1 MQREERKL
9 TRMRHGQQA
18 KSEATREGVISY
30 ALCPP
35 LPPDRIYL
43 NRLVLI
49 FLLVPTLADFD
60 VLEYYRNE
68 QVERL

>member
-1 MQREERKL
+1 MRKG
-9 TRMRHGQQA
+9 M
-18 KSEATREGVISY
+18 ISY